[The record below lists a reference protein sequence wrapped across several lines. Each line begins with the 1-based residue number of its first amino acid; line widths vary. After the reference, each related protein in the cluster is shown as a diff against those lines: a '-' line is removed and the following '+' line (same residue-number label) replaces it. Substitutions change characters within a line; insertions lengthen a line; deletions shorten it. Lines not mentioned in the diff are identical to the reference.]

1 MKQQIKIMR
10 IIVRINV
17 AMVLTL
23 GATAPASARAA
34 QLYVA
39 PNGNDTNS
47 GTLEKP
53 YARLFT
59 PVGTVDARQDAE
71 IKATSIRAS
80 DGGPLGS
87 YRWLVWAVSPIT
99 GEIGGENSAYQEL
112 QVIPGR

>member
-23 GATAPASARAA
+23 VATAPASARAA

-71 IKATSIRAS
+71 FKATSIRAS

-87 YRWLVWAVSPIT
+87 YRWLVWAVFPI
-99 GEIGGENSAYQEL
+99 NKL
-112 QVIPGR
+112 